1 MGRIVLRLGA
11 NCPNTPPKTVVIPK
25 ESNSAFV
32 FIVNLMNS
40 HQKSVKPRLTLESR
54 SGMKR
59 SSDREPSR
67 LPLRSILRALKR
79 KKSRKRLKKRLR
91 NMAPMSSLLHD
102 LVTNY
107 KCWYVHFIRRSDSF
121 FSKGFFCKRSKQ
133 LIGWKKPTSKCS
145 DLMSY
150 INLRMQYIETSQ

>member
-11 NCPNTPPKTVVIPK
+11 NCPNTPRKNVVIPK

-40 HQKSVKPRLTLESR
+40 YQKSVKPRLESR

-59 SSDREPSR
+59 SRDREPSR

-91 NMAPMSSLLHD
+91 NIAPMSSLLHD

-121 FSKGFFCKRSKQ
+121 CSKGLFCKR
-133 LIGWKKPTSKCS
+133 
-145 DLMSY
+145 
-150 INLRMQYIETSQ
+150 